1 MGRGVNKVF
10 LIGHTGNV
18 PELRATTNGTPVMNF
33 NLATSES
40 WIDKQTGNRQDRTEW
55 HRVVVIGKLAEVLA
69 PMIGKGSKLYVE
81 GKLQTRQWKD
91 QQGMDRYTTEI
102 NARDIQLLDPNPNQ
116 AGGYQQ
122 QAAPQQY
129 ADKSTEEFWE
139 G

>member
-1 MGRGVNKVF
+1 MARGVNKV
-10 LIGHTGNV
+10 LLVGHTGNV

-40 WIDKQTGNRQDRTEW
+40 WTDKQTGQRQDRTEW
-55 HRVVVIGKLAEVLA
+55 HRVVVIGRLAEVLS

-81 GKLQTRQWKD
+81 GKLQTRKWRD
-91 QQGMDRYTTEI
+91 QQGQDRYTTEI
-102 NARDIQLLDPNPNQ
+102 QGRDIQLLDPNPSQ

-122 QAAPQQY
+122 PAQQQY
-129 ADKSTEEFWE
+129 ADKNTEEFWE